1 MLIKFSISNFMSFK
15 DKMTFSME
23 RSNVDKETLEENYFT
38 HNKTNL
44 LKSAII
50 LGPNASGKTN
60 LIQALE
66 YMRFL
71 VLESRKFERDV
82 SIKYFPFKLNKEY
95 RANRPICLN
104 LKFNNND
111 NIFTYDIKIK
121 IIDKEKSQYHF
132 VIDEETLTKNNKI
145 IYNRISE
152 NKFPDNTNKNMS
164 KKLKSSSELLLRNS
178 LLLSSYGSNDLPELK
193 DAYEWFE
200 NVLRIY
206 GRNKINKRDT
216 IHYFLNDNKFKSYL
230 MKSLQNADLGNISNF
245 DVIEENIQ
253 MAFPADMSESLKER
267 ILFDNKFQFKTYHT
281 DDDKNNIEFDFVM
294 EESNGTQKYVL
305 LMGIIYDMMKNNKVI
320 VFDELENSL
329 HPEIL
334 KKIFHMLHRSD
345 TNAQMIVSTHSYS
358 LLQYVNDIDEEVFR
372 RDQIWFT
379 RKRNDMSTQLYSL
392 INIGGIRK
400 DLRIFKAYFDGRLE
414 ALPDVKLM

>member
-1 MLIKFSISNFMSFK
+1 MSFK
-15 DKMTFSME
+15 DEMIFSME
-23 RSNVDKETLEENYFT
+23 RSNIDKETLKENYFT
-38 HNKTNL
+38 QNNTNL

-95 RANRPICLN
+95 RVNCPISLK
-104 LKFNNND
+104 LKFIHND
-111 NIFTYDIKIK
+111 NTFTYDIKIK
-121 IIDKEKSQYHF
+121 NIGSGKSQYHF
-132 VIDEETLTKNNKI
+132 VIDGETLTRNNKI
-145 IYNRISE
+145 IFNRTSE
-152 NKFPDNTNKNMS
+152 NKFPDSTNKNMS

-200 NVLRIY
+200 KVLRIY
-206 GRNKINKRDT
+206 GGNKINKRDT

-230 MKSLQNADLGNISNF
+230 MKSLQNADLGNITNF
-245 DVIEENIQ
+245 DIIEENIK
-253 MAFPADMSESLKER
+253 MKFPADISESLKER
-267 ILFDNKFQFKTYHT
+267 IIFDNKYQFKTYHT
-281 DDDKNNIEFDFVM
+281 DDDNKSIEFDFIM

-305 LMGIIYDMMKNNKVI
+305 LMGIIYDMIKNNKVI
-320 VFDELENSL
+320 IFDELENSL

-334 KKIFHMLHRSD
+334 KNIFYLLHRSD
-345 TNAQMIVSTHSYS
+345 TKAQMIVSTHSYS

-372 RDQIWFT
+372 RDQVWFT
-379 RKRNDMSTQLYSL
+379 RKRKDMSTQLYSL